1 MKRLVKISLLVII
14 LFVIICSSLLV
25 YGDRFFTSLKTHT
38 YKNKSGKVNIV
49 TIKNDD
55 ISNLDINF
63 KNEGTCDVFVRAYLF
78 IYVMD
83 EDRYEVSP
91 LKNTSISIKYN
102 DEENYWYKGAD
113 NYFYYTEALNMG
125 ETTREPLAKS
135 LEINLTDEEKDM
147 LDKKDIRFDIVMEAV
162 QVNNNAYKEE
172 WEISD
177 ENICSYFDRYISK
190 DEESTVREEKCSV
203 TVIEE

>member
-14 LFVIICSSLLV
+14 LFIIIYSSLFV

-63 KNEGTCDVFVRAYLF
+63 RNEGTCDVFVRAYLF
-78 IYVMD
+78 IYVVD
-83 EDRYEVSP
+83 EDGYEVSP
-91 LKNTSISIKYN
+91 LKNTSMSVKYN
-102 DEENYWYKGAD
+102 DEENYWYRGAD
-113 NYFYYTEALNMG
+113 NYFYYTEALKIE
-125 ETTREPLAKS
+125 ETTKEPLVKS
-135 LEINLTDEEKDM
+135 LEINLTDEEKEM

-190 DEESTVREEKCSV
+190 DEESAVMEEKCSV